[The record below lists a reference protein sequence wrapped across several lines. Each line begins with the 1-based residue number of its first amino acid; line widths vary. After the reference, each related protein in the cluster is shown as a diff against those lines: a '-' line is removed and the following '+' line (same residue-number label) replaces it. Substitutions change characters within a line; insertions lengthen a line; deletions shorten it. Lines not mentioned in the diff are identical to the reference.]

1 MAVILTLIIVGSIYF
16 LWEDLN
22 NENTFFMPGFLYYA
36 VVLVLLISMTEKI
49 VNLEEESKNNCSQ
62 YEVVQETLYKIK

>member
-1 MAVILTLIIVGSIYF
+1 MVVILTLIIVGSIYF

-22 NENTFFMPGFLYYA
+22 NENTFFMPRFLYYA

>member
-22 NENTFFMPGFLYYA
+22 NENTFFMPRFLYYA